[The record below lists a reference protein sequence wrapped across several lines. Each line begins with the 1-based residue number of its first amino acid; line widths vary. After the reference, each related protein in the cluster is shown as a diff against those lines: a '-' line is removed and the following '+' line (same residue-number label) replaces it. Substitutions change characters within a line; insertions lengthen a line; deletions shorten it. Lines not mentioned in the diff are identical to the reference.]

1 MLSPTD
7 PGVETSGWASVRR
20 HDTHGEMDTDPDLEL
35 LTRWRA
41 GDNDAGSELL
51 ARHFNLL
58 RVYFLGR
65 VPQRQIEDLIQE
77 VFLRMVEALGRFEGR
92 CSVRTFLIRIAQNVV
107 RETLRE
113 LHRPNGSF
121 DPFTE
126 SLFAISGRA
135 QASIL
140 ADEESQQLL
149 LDAMQRVSS
158 DHHDLLDL
166 HYFHGLTVRE
176 LAEVSEVPVGTAKS
190 RLEAARRS
198 LLREFMTLL
207 GPDAPEWTDDALER
221 GLTRVR
227 EVMLRGR
234 ARGS

>member
-1 MLSPTD
+1 
-7 PGVETSGWASVRR
+7 
-20 HDTHGEMDTDPDLEL
+20 MDTDPDLEL
-35 LTRWRA
+35 LKRWRA
-41 GDNDAGSELL
+41 GDNDAGSRLL

-58 RVYFLGR
+58 RVYFLKR
-65 VPQRQIEDLIQE
+65 VPERQIEDLIQE
-77 VFLRMVEALGRFEGR
+77 VFLRMVEALDRFEGR
-92 CSVRTFLIRIAQNVV
+92 CSVRTFLVRIAQNVV

-126 SLFAISGRA
+126 SLYAISGHG

-149 LDAMQRVSS
+149 LDAMQRVTVE
-158 DHHDLLDL
+158 HHDLLDL
-166 HYFHGLTVRE
+166 HYFHGLTLRE
-176 LAEVSEVPVGTAKS
+176 LAQVGEIPVGTAKS

-198 LLREFMTLL
+198 LLREFMDLL
-207 GPDAPEWTDDALER
+207 GPDAREWTEEALDR

-234 ARGS
+234 ARERS